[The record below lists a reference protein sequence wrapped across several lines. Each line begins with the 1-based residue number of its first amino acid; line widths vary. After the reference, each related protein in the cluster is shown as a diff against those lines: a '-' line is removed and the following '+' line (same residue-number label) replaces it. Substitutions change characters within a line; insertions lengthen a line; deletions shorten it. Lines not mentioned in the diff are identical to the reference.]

1 MKDNIL
7 KYLSESP
14 AHSPGV
20 KRWQMLLF
28 ITAFVIVMIIIYFF
42 PINTRPSKEQIA
54 QHKALINKE
63 LDKVSKYIEFDAGI
77 STEEAKKIA
86 YLILGYYWDWHEINP
101 KEFTCSMVTL
111 LGRRSLSVSTGD
123 LEVDQM
129 LNDIN
134 KELKQELERSGI
146 DPISIEKKESM
157 TFKVDFIIND
167 KVGTDVFNVYLP
179 GNEIER
185 INTR

>member
-1 MKDNIL
+1 
-7 KYLSESP
+7 
-14 AHSPGV
+14 
-20 KRWQMLLF
+20 MLLF
-28 ITAFVIVMIIIYFF
+28 ITAFVVVMVIIYFF
-42 PINTRPSKEQIA
+42 PINTRPSKKQIA
-54 QHKALINKE
+54 QHKALINE
-63 LDKVSKYIEFDAGI
+63 EIDKVSKYIEFDAGL

-86 YLILGYYWDWHEINP
+86 YLILDYYWDWHEINP

-111 LGRRSLSVSTGD
+111 LGRRSLTVSTGD

-146 DPISIEKKESM
+146 DPSAIEKKESM

-167 KVGTDVFNVYLP
+167 QFGTDVFNVFLP
-179 GNEIER
+179 SYDLER
-185 INTR
+185 VNNR